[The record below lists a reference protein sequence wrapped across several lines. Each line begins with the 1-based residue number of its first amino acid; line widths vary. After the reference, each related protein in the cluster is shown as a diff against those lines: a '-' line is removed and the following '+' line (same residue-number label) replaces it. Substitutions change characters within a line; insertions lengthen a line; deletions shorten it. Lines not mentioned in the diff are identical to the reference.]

1 LAAPISF
8 QLSGGFAAPYP
19 LTVDR
24 FRNNRTSL
32 PSANAAAIALT
43 MACDAASGHPL

>member
-1 LAAPISF
+1 LAVPISF

-24 FRNNRTSL
+24 FRNKQDLLAFGERRGDCVDDGL
-32 PSANAAAIALT
+32 
-43 MACDAASGHPL
+43 